1 MEHQPIPKSEIP
13 IPKSDNTLN
22 YNELHSYQNQNLM
35 RKITL
40 LAISFFCL
48 LRTATAQYFIQYD
61 PSCMDKL
68 EYRMDDNA
76 DGKSFIT
83 FRLNKSATEKYFF
96 QIGLDNPLKPTKTV
110 HPIPCKDA
118 FLDEDAMSAV
128 NEGRKNAYIVI
139 NTPNGTRLYGIG
151 SISYVVTGENLLSF
165 VGNQYTFASDLLT
178 PYENL
183 AAQDSRS
190 QVYFIGTETL
200 YGKTVYHF
208 RVEPLAGSTNV
219 ISRTFRYAPHIGIV
233 SETVPEN
240 GVEHQID
247 LRSVNGKSLEDY
259 FASVDD
265 KLPIVILQD
274 APETVAETASSTS
287 THSTSSSTSST
298 STKIKA
304 RQANEDGIYEIKH
317 GDNLYSVSRSFGI
330 TLGQLRAWNNLVS
343 DDILPGSKLLV
354 QAPPKIK
361 PSEALNMKGSFYEID
376 PGTAV
381 TIPDDYETKMK
392 QKKAAAARLKNKG
405 GETTT
410 QKSEE
415 AKARAVLAKGGAE
428 AQVPLFVKREKD
440 SGLHIVQK
448 GETIASMA
456 KKYKVTEVKFRRLN
470 GIGADETVRTGQVV
484 KISECVC
491 EDDKPAAAVT
501 TPAPYSNHSKKLS
514 SKGGLDESVVMV
526 NGKKCH
532 IAKEGETLYSIS
544 KKHGLSVEK
553 LRQYNRMAN
562 SDLVAPKQKLFL
574 E

>member
-1 MEHQPIPKSEIP
+1 
-13 IPKSDNTLN
+13 
-22 YNELHSYQNQNLM
+22 M

-68 EYRMDDNA
+68 EYRLDDNA
-76 DGKSFIT
+76 DGKIFIT

-128 NEGRKNAYIVI
+128 NEGKKNAYIVI
-139 NTPNGTRLYGIG
+139 NTPNGTRLYAIG

-183 AAQDSRS
+183 AAQDSHS

-200 YGKTVYHF
+200 HGKTVYHF

-219 ISRTFRYAPHIGIV
+219 ISRTFRYAPHIGII

-240 GVEHQID
+240 GAERQID
-247 LRSVNGKSLEDY
+247 LKSVNGKSLEDY
-259 FASVDD
+259 FASVED

-274 APETVAETASSTS
+274 GTETVTETSTS
-287 THSTSSSTSST
+287 KSTNATT
-298 STKIKA
+298 ATASTKIKA
-304 RQANEDGIYEIKH
+304 RQASEDGTYEIKS

-354 QAPPKIK
+354 EAPPKIK

-376 PGTAV
+376 PGTAQA
-381 TIPDDYETKMK
+381 IPDDYEAKMK
-392 QKKAAAARLKNKG
+392 QKKAAATRLKNKG
-405 GETTT
+405 GETMT
-410 QKSEE
+410 QKSDE
-415 AKARAVLAKGGAE
+415 AKARAILAKGGAE

-456 KKYKVTEVKFRRLN
+456 KKYKVTEAKFRRLN
-470 GIGADETVRTGQVV
+470 GMSADEAIRTGQVV

-491 EDDKPAAAVT
+491 EDDKPAAAT
-501 TPAPYSNHSKKLS
+501 TPAPYSNHSKKMS
-514 SKGGLDESVVMV
+514 SKGGAEEGVTMV

-532 IAKEGETLYSIS
+532 IAKDGETLYSIA

-553 LRQYNRMAN
+553 LRLYNGMAN

>member
-1 MEHQPIPKSEIP
+1 
-13 IPKSDNTLN
+13 
-22 YNELHSYQNQNLM
+22 M

-68 EYRMDDNA
+68 EYRIDDNA
-76 DGKSFIT
+76 DGKNFIT

-139 NTPNGTRLYGIG
+139 NTPNGTRLYSIG

-200 YGKTVYHF
+200 HGKTVYHF
-208 RVEPLAGSTNV
+208 RVEPLTGSTNV
-219 ISRTFRYAPHIGIV
+219 ISRTFRYAPHIGII

-240 GVEHQID
+240 GAEHQID
-247 LRSVNGKSLEDY
+247 LKSVNGKALEDY

-265 KLPIVILQD
+265 KLPIVILHD
-274 APETVAETASSTS
+274 APETVAETSNSSSKS
-287 THSTSSSTSST
+287 THSTSTT
-298 STKIKA
+298 TTASTKIKA
-304 RQANEDGIYEIKH
+304 RQANEDGTYEIKA

-381 TIPDDYETKMK
+381 TIPDEYEAKMK

-440 SGLHIVQK
+440 SGLHIIQK

-456 KKYKVTEVKFRRLN
+456 KKYKVTEAKFRRLN
-470 GIGADETVRTGQVV
+470 GLGTDEAVRTGQVV

-491 EDDKPAAAVT
+491 EDDKPAAAT

-514 SKGGLDESVVMV
+514 PKGGNEESVVMV

-532 IAKEGETLYSIS
+532 IAKDGETLYSIS

-562 SDLVAPKQKLFL
+562 SDLVVPKQKLFL

>member
-1 MEHQPIPKSEIP
+1 
-13 IPKSDNTLN
+13 
-22 YNELHSYQNQNLM
+22 M

-48 LRTATAQYFIQYD
+48 LHAATAQYFIQYD

-68 EYRMDDNA
+68 EYRMDDGA
-76 DGKSFIT
+76 DGKTFIA

-96 QIGLDNPLKPTKTV
+96 QIGLDNLLTPSKTV
-110 HPIPCKDA
+110 HPIACKDA
-118 FLDEDAMSAV
+118 FLDEDAMNAI
-128 NEGRKNAYIVI
+128 NDAKKNAYVVV
-139 NTPNGTRLYGIG
+139 NTPKGTRLYQIG

-165 VGNQYTFASDLLT
+165 VGDQYTFASDLLT

-183 AAQDSRS
+183 AAQDSHS

-200 YGKTVYHF
+200 HGKTVYHF
-208 RVEPLAGSTNV
+208 RVEPLQGSSSV

-233 SETVPEN
+233 SETVPDN
-240 GVEHQID
+240 GTERQID
-247 LRSVNGKSLEDY
+247 LKLVNGKSLEDY

-265 KLPIVILQD
+265 KLPIVILHD
-274 APETVAETASSTS
+274 APETVAETTTTSNKSAHTS
-287 THSTSSSTSST
+287 TRSAESSSTT
-298 STKIKA
+298 SKIKV
-304 RQANEDGIYEIKH
+304 RQANEDGTYEIKA

-361 PSEALNMKGSFYEID
+361 PTEALNMKGSFYEID
-376 PGTAV
+376 PGSAV
-381 TIPDDYETKMK
+381 TIPDEYEAKMK
-392 QKKAAAARLKNKG
+392 QKKAAAARLKSKG
-405 GETTT
+405 GETMT

-415 AKARAVLAKGGAE
+415 VKARAVVAKGGAD

-456 KKYKVTEVKFRRLN
+456 KKYKVTEAKFRRLN
-470 GIGADETVRTGQVV
+470 GMNADETVRTGQVL

-491 EDDKPAAAVT
+491 EDDKPAAGN

-514 SKGGLDESVVMV
+514 SKGGNEESVVMV
-526 NGKKCH
+526 HGKRCH
-532 IAKEGETLYSIS
+532 IAKDGETLYSIS
-544 KKHGLSVEK
+544 RKHGLSVEK
-553 LRQYNRMAN
+553 LREYNRMAN